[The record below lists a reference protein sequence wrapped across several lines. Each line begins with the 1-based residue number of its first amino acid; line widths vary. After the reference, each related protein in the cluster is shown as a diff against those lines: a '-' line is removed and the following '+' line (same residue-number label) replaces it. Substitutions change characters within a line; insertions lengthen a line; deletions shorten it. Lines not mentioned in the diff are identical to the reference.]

1 MNMVAVFDE
10 IIRHK
15 PAASEWLAWAC
26 LMRQTLCFGKAE
38 DDLAD
43 SRLEKLTGLR
53 RDRARAAVR
62 TVVDMG
68 LFDHAG
74 KGKYGTLYRIP
85 QRFLGDDGYIGFS
98 SNIGANIGASE
109 TDAYADISAD
119 EAETNTPEHGEAYQK
134 LVETNRMLVDANQV
148 LVNTNQ
154 KLVETNQ
161 VLVNALPSF
170 GEQLTKTRLNAYQEL
185 VTDINKPK
193 HTKTTTTLN
202 LDSEEPYPE
211 RWPEHW
217 DRLVGGGNDFQAW
230 EQYAAAANEQPAHT
244 AVPESTLPAK
254 RSIPA
259 STASGIT
266 AEALQYPAA
275 LTADELADA
284 PKKLDGLHPQI
295 AQEVLDALAWK
306 MANGEVKKS
315 NIGLLVWLANSARTG
330 AFDRTPALE
339 WRKQQQEQQGKLAKV
354 TVTELNNLANEI
366 KALQAIYKAG
376 GIDNS
381 ALLGQIEKMKTDYF
395 EKVSNHEKQE
405 GVCTQM

>member
-1 MNMVAVFDE
+1 
-10 IIRHK
+10 
-15 PAASEWLAWAC
+15 
-26 LMRQTLCFGKAE
+26 
-38 DDLAD
+38 
-43 SRLEKLTGLR
+43 
-53 RDRARAAVR
+53 
-62 TVVDMG
+62 
-68 LFDHAG
+68 
-74 KGKYGTLYRIP
+74 
-85 QRFLGDDGYIGFS
+85 
-98 SNIGANIGASE
+98 
-109 TDAYADISAD
+109 
-119 EAETNTPEHGEAYQK
+119 
-134 LVETNRMLVDANQV
+134 
-148 LVNTNQ
+148 
-154 KLVETNQ
+154 
-161 VLVNALPSF
+161 
-170 GEQLTKTRLNAYQEL
+170 L

-202 LDSEEPYPE
+202 PDREETCPE

-217 DRLVGGGNDFQAW
+217 DRLGDGGNDFQAW
-230 EQYAAAANEQPAHT
+230 EQYAAAVNEQPAHT
-244 AVPESTLPAK
+244 AVPEPTLPAK

-259 STASGIT
+259 SPATGIT
-266 AEALQYPAA
+266 AEILQYPAA

-284 PKKLDGLHPQI
+284 PKKLDGLHPQM

-376 GIDNS
+376 GIDNP

>member
-10 IIRHK
+10 IIRLK

-26 LMRQTLCFGKAE
+26 LMRQTFCFGKAE

-154 KLVETNQ
+154 KLVDANQ

-284 PKKLDGLHPQI
+284 PKKLDGLHPQM

-354 TVTELNNLANEI
+354 SVTELNNLSNEI

-376 GIDNS
+376 GIDDPTSLEVIN
-381 ALLGQIEKMKTDYF
+381 AKKATYF
-395 EKVSNHEKQE
+395 QQLEIYKLTQQE
-405 GVCTQM
+405 THQ